1 MNLLLIVI
9 FRYLRVLFSPQ
20 RLGWGEY
27 VSKNRQEPSFLQP
40 EGFLLGRGHKGEE
53 MDCHLLSGGKQRDII
68 EA

>member
-27 VSKNRQEPSFLQP
+27 VSKNRPEPFFLQP
-40 EGFLLGRGHKGEE
+40 EGVSPGKGILREE
-53 MDCHLLSGGKQRDII
+53 RDCHLLSGGKQRGII